1 MCFEVISNLN
11 KSYYYFVK
19 FPYIHES
26 PSKLVTLMKFDTS
39 IRTPS
44 TGDDP
49 LEVILAGGVTGVFG
63 LRQIFVT
70 LSNVS
75 PLGQGMHV
83 SF

>member
-1 MCFEVISNLN
+1 
-11 KSYYYFVK
+11 
-19 FPYIHES
+19 
-26 PSKLVTLMKFDTS
+26 MKFDTS